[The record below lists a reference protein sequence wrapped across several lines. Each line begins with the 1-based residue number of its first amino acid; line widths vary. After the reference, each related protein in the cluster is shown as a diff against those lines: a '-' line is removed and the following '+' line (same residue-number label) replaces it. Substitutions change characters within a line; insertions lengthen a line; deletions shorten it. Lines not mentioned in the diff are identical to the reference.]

1 MGLVFFY
8 EVLLLKQMITII
20 NYMLCC
26 NDIGRDPSNFKASK
40 VANDNRKGVIWQ
52 LLGLF
57 VCYGEQIT

>member
-8 EVLLLKQMITII
+8 EVLLLKQMIAII

-40 VANDNRKGVIWQ
+40 VANDNRKGVI
-52 LLGLF
+52 
-57 VCYGEQIT
+57 